1 MNVMM
6 ELRKCCNHPFLIR
19 GVENALLAPEQG
31 AAASQECSPETLLKG
46 IISTSG
52 KMVLLDKL
60 LPKLR
65 SQGHKVLLFSQM
77 VRMLDIIQDYLSL
90 KGYPF
95 ERIDGGVKIGDRQ
108 AAIERFSSPG
118 SDRFIFLICTRAGG
132 VGINLTAADTV
143 IIYDSDWNPQV
154 SVRAIHDGQNDIQA
168 QARCHRIGQEKAVK
182 VYRLITNRTYEMEM
196 FQRANLKLG
205 LDKAVLNPLKQ
216 NLLKDGR
223 VDVQR
228 MNKKEAETLLKYGA
242 YDFFKEEREGR
253 SEELSNAFCE
263 ADIDQ
268 ILEKNAKVITVDSQ
282 GGSSFS
288 KASFV
293 TDTSA
298 EVDINDP
305 NFWTKVIGLKEQHEE
320 TMGPRVRKK
329 VEYKVNMSDETLQ
342 ETGFEDESEWIKTDR
357 DVLVKLVSVFSADDA

>member
-1 MNVMM
+1 M
-6 ELRKCCNHPFLIR
+6 
-19 GVENALLAPEQG
+19 
-31 AAASQECSPETLLKG
+31 
-46 IISTSG
+46 
-52 KMVLLDKL
+52 
-60 LPKLR
+60 
-65 SQGHKVLLFSQM
+65 
-77 VRMLDIIQDYLSL
+77 
-90 KGYPF
+90 
-95 ERIDGGVKIGDRQ
+95 
-108 AAIERFSSPG
+108 
-118 SDRFIFLICTRAGG
+118 
-132 VGINLTAADTV
+132 
-143 IIYDSDWNPQV
+143 
-154 SVRAIHDGQNDIQA
+154 
-168 QARCHRIGQEKAVK
+168 K

-228 MNKKEAETLLKYGA
+228 MNKKEAETLLKYSA

-305 NFWTKVIGLKEQHEE
+305 NFWTKVIGLQEPREE

-329 VEYKVNMSDETLQ
+329 VEYKATMSDETLQ
-342 ETGFEDESEWIKTDR
+342 ETGFEDESEWVKTDR
-357 DVLVKLVSVFSADDA
+357 DALVKRVGVRFGRHVDAGVRLGRVGGAVRPGADAEASSGLRAVACGEYRRSDGADRVGRLGWKLGRRRRRRRAI